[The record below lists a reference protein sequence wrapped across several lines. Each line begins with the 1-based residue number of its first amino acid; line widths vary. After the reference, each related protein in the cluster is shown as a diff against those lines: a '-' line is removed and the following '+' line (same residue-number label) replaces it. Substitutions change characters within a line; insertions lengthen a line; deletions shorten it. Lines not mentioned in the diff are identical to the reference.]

1 MSILPPFNWTTQYG
15 DIKLEGL
22 VIHCSI
28 PDVSVEI
35 ISPFK
40 GPRSG
45 SHMPYFGLGTVD
57 NWNIDRENK
66 LTEHGKKNLDYAL
79 IEAYK
84 LALLLYENRD
94 AYYQRILE
102 YEKNLPALI
111 TELAELKRNMAEEK
125 KIQKRLFKEGKIKE
139 YEYAGFLK
147 YIKYKT
153 DQLKFSNETY
163 KREIF
168 NGVMQYDENSN
179 IEFVKKYFE

>member
-1 MSILPPFNWTTQYG
+1 
-15 DIKLEGL
+15 
-22 VIHCSI
+22 
-28 PDVSVEI
+28 
-35 ISPFK
+35 
-40 GPRSG
+40 
-45 SHMPYFGLGTVD
+45 
-57 NWNIDRENK
+57 
-66 LTEHGKKNLDYAL
+66 
-79 IEAYK
+79 
-84 LALLLYENRD
+84 
-94 AYYQRILE
+94 
-102 YEKNLPALI
+102 
-111 TELAELKRNMAEEK
+111 MAEEK